1 MRKLVFFTILFTCIL
16 SCSNSKKEQIT
27 ESKPLSSTDSLITF
41 SEHISPIIYNNCV
54 ECHRDNGGAPFSL
67 TNYHD
72 VAKRSKMIAYVT
84 AEKYMPPW
92 PANKSYSTFL
102 GEKGLTD
109 NEIALIRKWHKQ
121 GAKQGKPELEAEL
134 PKMQNSQYGTPDLVV
149 KMPERIP
156 IYGDNNDR
164 FLIAKLPYEIPVDTF
179 VRIIEFV
186 PGNRRFVHHMN
197 GHLLQ
202 YFRPKNVW
210 QGKNWVDREEY
221 LQTDAYKALDFPY
234 PDGSFPTLVP
244 SIVNYLP
251 GVQAVK
257 YPNGIGGFKLPKTG
271 MFYLNDIHYGPS
283 PIDTFDQSYLNI
295 YYADKAPE
303 RPLREFQ
310 LGTSGVSPVIPPL
323 VIPPN
328 TVKHFTTE
336 LRIPKDLSLVTINP
350 HMHLLGKSMKAYAIT
365 PENDT
370 IPLIHIEDWN
380 FRWQYF
386 YTFKHLLKIPRGSLI
401 KVEATFDNTTN
412 NLDNPFDPPQLI
424 TGREGSMKTTDEMFQ
439 FIVNYLPYK
448 AGDEFISLDPKTKEE
463 EKK

>member
-1 MRKLVFFTILFTCIL
+1 MYKHVFFIVFLLVIV
-16 SCSNSKKEQIT
+16 SCSNSNTEQVT
-27 ESKPLSSTDSLITF
+27 PPQPLKNTDTLITF

-54 ECHRDNGGAPFSL
+54 ECHHPNGGAPFSL

-72 VAKRSKMIAYVT
+72 IAKRSKMIAYVT

-92 PANKSYSTFL
+92 PADKSYSSFL

-109 NEIALIRKWHKQ
+109 KEIKLIRKWHKQ
-121 GAKQGKPELEAEL
+121 GAKQGDPSKEAEV
-134 PKMQNSQYGTPDLVV
+134 PKLQGSKYGEPDLVV
-149 KMPERIP
+149 KMPEKIP
-156 IYGDNNDR
+156 IYGNNNDR
-164 FLIAKLPYEIPVDTF
+164 FLIAKLPYNIPTDTF
-179 VRIIEFV
+179 VSMIEFI

-202 YFRPKNVW
+202 YFRPKDVW
-210 QGKNWVDREEY
+210 QGKNWVDREDY
-221 LQTDAYKALDFPY
+221 LQQDAYVALDFPY
-234 PDGSFPTLVP
+234 PDGSYPTLVP

-251 GVQAVK
+251 GVQAVE
-257 YPNGIGGFKLPKTG
+257 YPEGIGGFKLPKTG

-295 YYADKAPE
+295 YYADKAPK

-328 TVKHFTTE
+328 TVKRFTTQ
-336 LRIPKDLSLVTINP
+336 LRVPKDLSFVTINP

-365 PENDT
+365 LENDT
-370 IPLIHIEDWN
+370 IPLINIEDWN

-386 YTFKHLLKIPRGSLI
+386 YTFKKLLKIPKGSLI
-401 KVEATFDNTTN
+401 KVEATFDNTLD

-439 FIVNYLPYK
+439 FIINYLPYQE
-448 AGDEFISLDPKTKEE
+448 GDENISLDPNSK
-463 EKK
+463 

>member
-1 MRKLVFFTILFTCIL
+1 MSVLY
-16 SCSNSKKEQIT
+16 SCSNPNTEQNIKKTTPSKI
-27 ESKPLSSTDSLITF
+27 DSLITF

-54 ECHRDNGGAPFSL
+54 ECHHPNGGAPFSL

-72 VAKRSKMIAYVT
+72 IAKRSKMIAYVT

-92 PANKSYSTFL
+92 PADKSYSSFL
-102 GEKGLTD
+102 GEKGLTEQ
-109 NEIALIRKWHKQ
+109 EIKLIKKWHKQ
-121 GAKQGKPELEAEL
+121 GAKQGDITKEAQL
-134 PKMQNSQYGTPDLVV
+134 PKIEGSQYGEPDLVV
-149 KMPERIP
+149 KMPEQIP
-156 IYGDNNDR
+156 ILGNNYDR

-179 VRIIEFV
+179 VRMIEFI

-202 YFRPKNVW
+202 YFRPKDVW
-210 QGKNWVDREEY
+210 KGKNWVDREDY
-221 LQTDAYKALDFPY
+221 LQPDAYKALDFPY

-257 YPNGIGGFKLPKTG
+257 YPQGIGGFNLPKRG

-283 PIDTFDQSYLNI
+283 PIDTFDLSYLNI

-310 LGTSGVSPVIPPL
+310 LGTSGVSPVVPPL

-328 TVKHFTTE
+328 TIKQFTTQ
-336 LRIPKDLSLVTINP
+336 LRVPKDLSFVTINP

-365 PENDT
+365 PFNDT
-370 IPLIHIEDWN
+370 IPLINIEDWN

-386 YTFKHLLKIPRGSLI
+386 YTFKKLLKIPKGTLI

-412 NLDNPFDPPQLI
+412 NFDNPFDPPRLI

-439 FIVNYLPYK
+439 FIINYLPYK
-448 AGDEFISLDPKTKEE
+448 DGDENISLDPDSN
-463 EKK
+463 

>member
-1 MRKLVFFTILFTCIL
+1 MHKHVFFTLL
-16 SCSNSKKEQIT
+16 LLALASCSNSNSEQIT
-27 ESKPLSSTDSLITF
+27 PVQPIKNTDSLITF
-41 SEHISPIIYNNCV
+41 AQHISPIIYNNCV
-54 ECHRDNGGAPFSL
+54 ECHHPNGGAPFSL

-92 PANKSYSTFL
+92 PADKSYSSFL

-109 NEIALIRKWHKQ
+109 QEIKLIRKWHKQ
-121 GAKQGKPELEAEL
+121 GAKQGNPEHEAPVPVIKGSRL
-134 PKMQNSQYGTPDLVV
+134 GKPDLVV

-156 IYGDNNDR
+156 IYGNNNDR
-164 FLIAKLPYEIPVDTF
+164 FLISKLPYEIPTDTF
-179 VRIIEFV
+179 VKMIEFI

-210 QGKNWVDREEY
+210 QGENWVDREDY
-221 LQTDAYKALDFPY
+221 LQQDAYTALDFPY

-251 GVQAVK
+251 GVQAVE
-257 YPNGIGGFKLPKTG
+257 YPDGIGGFKLPKTG

-295 YYADKAPE
+295 YYADEAPK

-310 LGTSGVSPVIPPL
+310 LGTSGVSPVVPPL

-328 TVKHFTTE
+328 TVKQFTTQ
-336 LRIPKDLSLVTINP
+336 LRVPKDLSFVTINP

-365 PENDT
+365 LENDT
-370 IPLIHIEDWN
+370 IPLINIEDWN

-386 YTFKHLLKIPRGSLI
+386 YTFKNLLKIPKGSLL
-401 KVEATFDNTTN
+401 KVEATFDNTLD

-439 FIVNYLPYK
+439 FIINYLPYQE
-448 AGDEFISLDPKTKEE
+448 GDEYISLDPNVK
-463 EKK
+463 

>member
-1 MRKLVFFTILFTCIL
+1 MHKLLFFIL
-16 SCSNSKKEQIT
+16 SVSVLTACSNQST
-27 ESKPLSSTDSLITF
+27 EHVLPAHPIKNTDSLLTF

-54 ECHRDNGGAPFSL
+54 ECHHENGGAPFSL
-67 TNYHD
+67 TTYHD

-92 PANKSYSTFL
+92 PADKSYSSFL

-109 NEIALIRKWHKQ
+109 KEIKMIRIWHKQ
-121 GAKQGKPELEAEL
+121 GAKQGNPDLEAEV
-134 PKMQNSQYGTPDLVV
+134 PKVEGSKYGAPDLVV
-149 KMPERIP
+149 KMPKQIP
-156 IYGDNNDR
+156 IIGNNLDR

-179 VRIIEFV
+179 VKMIEFV

-202 YFRPKNVW
+202 YFRPKDIW
-210 QGKNWVDREEY
+210 QGKTWVDREDY
-221 LQTDAYKALDFPY
+221 LQQDAYIALDFPY
-234 PDGSFPTLVP
+234 TDGSFPTLVP

-251 GVQAVK
+251 GVQAVE
-257 YPNGIGGFKLPKTG
+257 YPEGIGGFKLPKTG

-283 PIDTFDQSYLNI
+283 PIDTFDLSYLNI

-328 TVKHFTTE
+328 TVKRFTTQ

-365 PENDT
+365 PELDT
-370 IPLIHIEDWN
+370 IPLINIDDWN

-386 YTFKHLLKIPRGSLI
+386 YTFKRLLKIPKGSVI
-401 KVEATFDNTTN
+401 KVEATFDNTLD
-412 NLDNPFDPPQLI
+412 NLDNPFDPPRLI

-439 FIVNYLPYK
+439 FIINYLPYK
-448 AGDEFISLDPKTKEE
+448 EGDENISLDPNAK
-463 EKK
+463 

>member
-1 MRKLVFFTILFTCIL
+1 MRQLVFFILGL
-16 SCSNSKKEQIT
+16 SIITACSNPNSEQTTPAHPI
-27 ESKPLSSTDSLITF
+27 KNIDSLITF

-54 ECHRDNGGAPFSL
+54 ECHHTNGGAPFSL

-92 PANKSYSTFL
+92 PADKTYSTFL

-109 NEIALIRKWHKQ
+109 REIKLIRTWHKQ
-121 GAKQGKPELEAEL
+121 GAEQGDPALEADV
-134 PKMQNSQYGTPDLVV
+134 PKIQGSKYGKPDLVV
-149 KMPERIP
+149 KMPEPIP
-156 IYGDNNDR
+156 ILGNNYDR
-164 FLIAKLPYEIPVDTF
+164 FLISKLPYEIPTDTF
-179 VRIIEFV
+179 VKMIEFI

-202 YFRPKNVW
+202 YFRPKDVW

-221 LQTDAYKALDFPY
+221 LQSDAYIALDFPY

-251 GVQAVK
+251 GVQAVE
-257 YPNGIGGFKLPKTG
+257 YPEGIGGFKLPKTG

-283 PIDTFDQSYLNI
+283 PIDTFDLSYLNI

-310 LGTSGVSPVIPPL
+310 LGTSGVSPVVPPL

-328 TVKHFTTE
+328 TIKHFTTQ
-336 LRIPKDLSLVTINP
+336 LKIPKDLSLVTINP
-350 HMHLLGKSMKAYAIT
+350 HMHLLGKSMKGYAIT
-365 PENDT
+365 PNNDT
-370 IPLIHIEDWN
+370 IPLINIEDWN

-386 YTFKHLLKIPRGSLI
+386 YTFKNLLKIPKGSVI
-401 KVEATFDNTTN
+401 KVEASFDNTLD
-412 NLDNPFDPPQLI
+412 NLDNPFDPPRLI

-439 FIVNYLPYK
+439 FIINYLPYED
-448 AGDEFISLDPKTKEE
+448 GDENISLDPNLK
-463 EKK
+463 

>member
-1 MRKLVFFTILFTCIL
+1 MRKLVFLTFITFAIL
-16 SCSNSKKEQIT
+16 SCSNQQSEQTTIT
-27 ESKPLSSTDSLITF
+27 TKSSNSDSLITF

-54 ECHRDNGGAPFSL
+54 ECHHPNGGAPFSL

-92 PANKSYSTFL
+92 PADKTYSSFL

-109 NEIALIRKWHKQ
+109 QEIKLIRTWHKQ
-121 GAKQGKPELEAEL
+121 GAKQGDKSLEAQVPEIVGS
-134 PKMQNSQYGTPDLVV
+134 KYGKPDLVV
-149 KMPERIP
+149 KMPEQIP
-156 IYGDNNDR
+156 ILGNNNDR

-179 VRIIEFV
+179 VKMIEFI

-202 YFRPKNVW
+202 YFRPKDVW
-210 QGKNWVDREEY
+210 QGKNWVDREDY
-221 LQTDAYKALDFPY
+221 LQTDAYRALGFPY
-234 PDGSFPTLVP
+234 SDGSFPTLVP

-251 GVQAVK
+251 GVQAVE
-257 YPNGIGGFKLPKTG
+257 YPNGIGGFTLPKTG

-295 YYADKAPE
+295 YYADKKPE

-310 LGTSGVSPVIPPL
+310 LGTSGISPVIPPL

-328 TVKHFTTE
+328 EIKSFTTQ
-336 LRIPKDLSLVTINP
+336 LVIPKDLSFVTINP

-365 PENDT
+365 PRLDT
-370 IPLIHIEDWN
+370 IPLINIEDWN

-386 YTFKHLLKIPRGSLI
+386 YTFKKLLKIPAGSLL

-439 FIVNYLPYK
+439 FIINYLPYK
-448 AGDEFISLDPKTKEE
+448 EGDENISLDPESDF
-463 EKK
+463 